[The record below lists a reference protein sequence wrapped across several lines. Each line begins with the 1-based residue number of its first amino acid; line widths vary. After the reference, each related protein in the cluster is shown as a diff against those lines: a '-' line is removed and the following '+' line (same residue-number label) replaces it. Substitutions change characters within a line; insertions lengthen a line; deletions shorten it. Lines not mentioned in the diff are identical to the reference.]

1 MCEGMCAPGCVFFEF
16 AFVFD
21 VSFAHTRKVSNV
33 GERCLAGSSK
43 FPCVFIVAMVV
54 VLLSGVGK
62 ECEFEWGVGFEM
74 VSNKVWAMMFL
85 SQHANLSGAFV

>member
-1 MCEGMCAPGCVFFEF
+1 M
-16 AFVFD
+16 FD

-43 FPCVFIVAMVV
+43 FSCVFIVAVVV

-62 ECEFEWGVGFEM
+62 ECEFEWGVSVTM
-74 VSNKVWAMMFL
+74 VVVHF
-85 SQHANLSGAFV
+85 HC